1 MPSALDKKR
10 KVRRVQLLGGQT
22 YPLPKRTASC
32 DGYNLNAGVVV
43 RAEDRAGLERLSRY
57 ILRPPLA
64 KARIE
69 RRADGTVR
77 LGMKRAWSDGTL
89 AFEFSPLEFVEK
101 LAAILPPPRKNQV
114 IYHGV
119 LAGNSNAPGD
129 CAETNSTARTLENAL
144 QTVKKS
150 CSTPE
155 NSTGCASEA
164 LGRHWPMFLEWMR
177 LSARR
182 GGRLAFRC
190 MVEGLATQKVLAG
203 LERSRG
209 PPL

>member
-1 MPSALDKKR
+1 MQKAHHPLAGTPAAELLARRGFGDVLDSEGDDGLALLQEASVGGYIAVGPRQKR

-57 ILRPPLA
+57 VLRPPLA

-77 LGMKRAWSDGTL
+77 LGMKRAWWDGTL

-101 LAAILPPPRKNQV
+101 LAQNGRRM
-114 IYHGV
+114 IYF
-119 LAGNSNAPGD
+119 SI
-129 CAETNSTARTLENAL
+129 C
-144 QTVKKS
+144 
-150 CSTPE
+150 
-155 NSTGCASEA
+155 
-164 LGRHWPMFLEWMR
+164 
-177 LSARR
+177 
-182 GGRLAFRC
+182 
-190 MVEGLATQKVLAG
+190 
-203 LERSRG
+203 
-209 PPL
+209 

>member
-1 MPSALDKKR
+1 MVVLDGVYVQDSKGLHFRRACPETADVERLVVTIAERCEGYLARRGFGAEDVLDSEGAEGLALLQEASVGGYIAVGPRQKR
-10 KVRRVQLLGGQT
+10 KVRRVQILGGQT

-89 AFEFSPLEFVEK
+89 A
-101 LAAILPPPRKNQV
+101 
-114 IYHGV
+114 
-119 LAGNSNAPGD
+119 
-129 CAETNSTARTLENAL
+129 
-144 QTVKKS
+144 
-150 CSTPE
+150 
-155 NSTGCASEA
+155 
-164 LGRHWPMFLEWMR
+164 
-177 LSARR
+177 
-182 GGRLAFRC
+182 
-190 MVEGLATQKVLAG
+190 
-203 LERSRG
+203 
-209 PPL
+209 

>member
-1 MPSALDKKR
+1 M
-10 KVRRVQLLGGQT
+10 RRVQLLGGQT

-119 LAGNSNAPGD
+119 LAGNSNASGD
-129 CAETNSTARTLENAL
+129 CAETDSTARTLENAL

-164 LGRHWPMFLEWMR
+164 LGRIAVPCFWSGCVCLSDVADAWHLDRKSTR
-177 LSARR
+177 LNSSHSSVSRMPSSA
-182 GGRLAFRC
+182 
-190 MVEGLATQKVLAG
+190 
-203 LERSRG
+203 
-209 PPL
+209 

>member
-1 MPSALDKKR
+1 M
-10 KVRRVQLLGGQT
+10 
-22 YPLPKRTASC
+22 
-32 DGYNLNAGVVV
+32 
-43 RAEDRAGLERLSRY
+43 ERLSRY
-57 ILRPPLA
+57 VLRPPLA

-101 LAAILPPPRKNQV
+101 LAAILLPPRKNQV

-119 LAGNSNAPGD
+119 LAGNSNASGD
-129 CAETNSTARTLENAL
+129 CAETDSTARTLENAL

-164 LGRHWPMFLEWMR
+164 LGRIAGPCFWSGCVS
-177 LSARR
+177 LSELRR
-182 GGRLAFRC
+182 THGVSLHGGRAGDAEGSGRSGAFAGTA
-190 MVEGLATQKVLAG
+190 VEVLEVRRPGGVAERHAG
-203 LERSRG
+203 PEGGGVAEVGISGEWRG
-209 PPL
+209 V

>member
-1 MPSALDKKR
+1 
-10 KVRRVQLLGGQT
+10 VRRVQILGGQA

-57 ILRPPLA
+57 VLRPPLA

-119 LAGNSNAPGD
+119 LTGNSKLRREIVPKPIPRQDPSKTLSRPSKNPAPLPNIQRD
-129 CAETNSTARTLENAL
+129 VPRKPWAELLAHVFGVDA
-144 QTVKKS
+144 
-150 CSTPE
+150 
-155 NSTGCASEA
+155 
-164 LGRHWPMFLEWMR
+164 FLCPNC
-177 LSARR
+177 
-182 GGRLAFRC
+182 GGRMVFRC

-209 PPL
+209 PP